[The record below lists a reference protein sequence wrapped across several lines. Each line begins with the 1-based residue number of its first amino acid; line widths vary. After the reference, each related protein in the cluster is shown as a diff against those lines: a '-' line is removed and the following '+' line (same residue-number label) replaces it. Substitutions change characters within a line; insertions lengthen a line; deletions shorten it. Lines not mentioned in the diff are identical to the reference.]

1 METAHCTEVLRLD
14 GLSARD
20 TSTSVAPFRQVPA
33 FTVAFQQGIAPPF
46 RAQLGI
52 SASIFLPEAS
62 VVTSVTT
69 QSGCTPGVFRSLST
83 SLPSTHWG
91 PMALPMASAIWVS
104 AGSNVLS
111 QMDTNVPLK
120 ASTHILMRTAGSAYV
135 PSGWLHECL
144 MVGCCSITPAAVVP
158 GCRMTS

>member
-1 METAHCTEVLRLD
+1 MQTAHCTEVLRLD

-46 RAQLGI
+46 TAQLGI
-52 SASIFLPEAS
+52 SVSIFLPEAS

-91 PMALPMASAIWVS
+91 PIAFPMASAIWVI
-104 AGSNVLS
+104 AGSHFLS
-111 QMDTNVPLK
+111 HMQTDVPLK
-120 ASTHILMRTAGSAYV
+120 PATHHVL
-135 PSGWLHECL
+135 P
-144 MVGCCSITPAAVVP
+144 TP
-158 GCRMTS
+158 R